1 MRNSGPRRSVSLRTR
16 FVFAG
21 ALLVITTIV
30 AGLFTSLM
38 LLRLS
43 HVVGAGLRNTGT
55 TTAAV
60 DAVTDG
66 LEREDDVLLLALVP
80 GRTDQRA
87 QLLASR
93 AEVSQA
99 LNRLASSMIGTEER
113 GRTAELAEAI
123 DAYHRAGDLL
133 LQSEPG
139 ADSLPRYHREV
150 NPRLRDAVNA
160 GDKIRDEQAADLR
173 GFAAFTRD
181 AAMRGA
187 VVAGVIC
194 AAAVILSALIAIHLG
209 RVVLTPVRELTSS
222 VDRIAAGDF
231 ETRVTVSTDELGR
244 LGEGFNRMA
253 GALATFRKSSLG
265 ELLKAN
271 ETLQSTLAALPD
283 AVLVIDA
290 EGRVVSFNAE
300 ARRLFPS
307 IAAGERELAT
317 LSLPETAQA
326 EIFQALR
333 QRERHPK
340 VIELSRAFS
349 ARDGVAHRRLLPRL
363 VPFSGSEQA
372 GAVLV
377 LYDVTDLVRLDEMR
391 LELVGV
397 ASHELR
403 TPVTTLKMT
412 LAMLGEESLSGRQ
425 RELVTTALVG
435 VEQLGA
441 TVDEFLDLTRIEAG
455 QLRLNTEAVDVSRV
469 VDRITERFRSQ
480 CEASGVMLETRLE
493 TPVVGR
499 VDVNRLAVVVSN
511 LLSNSGKYTPS
522 GGKIVV
528 ECERAA
534 LGGDAVLRVIDSGP
548 GVPEEFRER
557 VFDKFFRIEHRLEG
571 AKGATGA
578 GIGLYLC
585 RQIVEA
591 HGGHILCGPG
601 PRAGGAMF
609 TVTLP
614 GLVNRA

>member
-1 MRNSGPRRSVSLRTR
+1 MSLRTR

-30 AGLFTSLM
+30 AGLLTSLM

-43 HVVGAGLRNTGT
+43 RVVGAGLRNTET
-55 TTAAV
+55 TTVAV

-80 GRTDQRA
+80 GETDRRA
-87 QLLASR
+87 RLLASR
-93 AEVSQA
+93 AEVSLA
-99 LNRLASSMIGTEER
+99 FTRLASPLTGTEER
-113 GRTAELAEAI
+113 RRAAELAAAI
-123 DAYHRAGDLL
+123 DAYHRAGDVL
-133 LQSEPG
+133 LQDQPG

-150 NPRLRDAVNA
+150 NPRLREAVNA
-160 GDKIRDEQAADLR
+160 GDRIRDEQAAELR

-187 VVAGVIC
+187 IVAAVIC
-194 AAAVILSALIAIHLG
+194 AAAVILSGLIAIHLG

-222 VDRIAAGDF
+222 VDRIASGDF
-231 ETRVTVSTDELGR
+231 ETRVTAHSTDELGR
-244 LGEGFNRMA
+244 LAEGFNRMA
-253 GALATFRKSSLG
+253 SALATFRRSSLG

-290 EGRVVSFNAE
+290 EGTVVTFNAE

-307 IAAGERELAT
+307 LAADGPGLAA
-317 LSLPETAQA
+317 LPLPETAQA

-333 QRERHPK
+333 QRQRHPK

-349 ARDGVAHRRLLPRL
+349 VGDGVAHRRLLPRL
-363 VPFSGSEQA
+363 VPFSGSERA

-377 LYDVTDLVRLDEMR
+377 LYDVTELVRLDEMR

-412 LAMLGEESLSGRQ
+412 LEMLGEESLSGRQ
-425 RELVTTALVG
+425 RELVATALVG
-435 VEQLGA
+435 VGQLGA

-455 QLRLNTEAVDVSRV
+455 QLRLNLEAVDVSRI
-469 VDRITERFRSQ
+469 VDRVTERFRSQ
-480 CEASGVMLETRLE
+480 CEDGGVVLETRLE

-499 VDVNRLAVVVSN
+499 VDVNRLAFVVSN

-522 GGKIVV
+522 GGTIVV

-534 LGGDAVLRVIDSGP
+534 AGGDAVLRVIDSGP
-548 GVPEEFRER
+548 GVPEAFRER
-557 VFDKFFRIEHRLEG
+557 VFEKFFRVEHGLG
-571 AKGATGA
+571 GMKGTTGA

-591 HGGHILCGPG
+591 HGGQILCGPG
-601 PRAGGAMF
+601 PGIGGAMF

-614 GLVNRA
+614 GLANRA